1 MKSIFRALFSLLL
14 VTVTLMA
21 ITTIQADAAAEI
33 DYALTA
39 PIDPVKP
46 GHIFEFDVTV
56 RNLSTSV
63 KTITLDFTVPEFTT
77 YGGHVAGTPESIS
90 FFSVAPGVS
99 ESAQLRFMVVGAP
112 PPPDGT
118 IISLE
123 LKDNA
128 TGATI
133 GPREVVVQAAPA
145 LNLQLSSEQAT
156 VVPGGNFTYTLA
168 TANTSGG
175 SLSGVVLS
183 AAVPEGASFVSADG
197 GGTQS
202 GGVVT
207 WNLGTLGANAN
218 HQVHVTFQA
227 SSVAGTPLGPV
238 DATVTDSAGHV
249 ARASDT
255 RVVYQFPTFEYTL
268 TAVSDLVAPG
278 HVAEYDLTVHNL
290 TATAQTVTLS
300 FTVPEFTT
308 YGGHVAGTPESIS
321 FFSVPPGGSESDQLL
336 FTVVGS
342 PPAPAGASITVDT
355 IDLARG
361 ASVSK
366 TIVVVASAPT
376 PTPTPTATPT
386 ATPTPTTTPS
396 PTPTPTATPTPT
408 PTPPPRHF
416 GNISTRLSV
425 GTGDNVLIGGFI
437 INGTQAK
444 TVVIRGIGPSL
455 SAFGITN
462 PLANP
467 SLELHDAGG
476 TIASND
482 DWINSPD
489 KQAIINSSLAPT
501 NSKESAIL
509 MTLSPG
515 SYTAILS
522 GVNSTTGVGLVE
534 VYDLNAA
541 VNSKLANISTR
552 GFVQIGDDVM
562 IGGVIIQSDNPV
574 QIIVEAIGPSLTRF
588 GVPGALADPM
598 LELHNPQGDLIFA
611 NDNWRSDQEADIIA
625 TGLQPTNDLEAAIVA
640 TLEPDQ
646 YTAIVRGVN
655 NTIGV
660 ALVAAYDLQ

>member
-1 MKSIFRALFSLLL
+1 M
-14 VTVTLMA
+14 
-21 ITTIQADAAAEI
+21 
-33 DYALTA
+33 
-39 PIDPVKP
+39 
-46 GHIFEFDVTV
+46 
-56 RNLSTSV
+56 
-63 KTITLDFTVPEFTT
+63 
-77 YGGHVAGTPESIS
+77 
-90 FFSVAPGVS
+90 
-99 ESAQLRFMVVGAP
+99 
-112 PPPDGT
+112 
-118 IISLE
+118 
-123 LKDNA
+123 
-128 TGATI
+128 
-133 GPREVVVQAAPA
+133 
-145 LNLQLSSEQAT
+145 
-156 VVPGGNFTYTLA
+156 
-168 TANTSGG
+168 
-175 SLSGVVLS
+175 
-183 AAVPEGASFVSADG
+183 
-197 GGTQS
+197 
-202 GGVVT
+202 T

-218 HQVHVTFQA
+218 IQVHVTFQA
-227 SSVAGTPLGPV
+227 SSVAGTPLGPL
-238 DATVTDSAGHV
+238 DAIVTDSAGHV